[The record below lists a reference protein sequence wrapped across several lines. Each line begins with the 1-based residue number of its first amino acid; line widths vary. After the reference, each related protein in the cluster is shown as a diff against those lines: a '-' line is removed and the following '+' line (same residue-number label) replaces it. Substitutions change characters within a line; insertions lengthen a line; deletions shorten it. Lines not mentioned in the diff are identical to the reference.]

1 MDYVVIS
8 LVALLA
14 SGLTLFSGFGLGTI
28 LMPAFALFF
37 PVPVA
42 VAAAAVVHL
51 ANNLFKL
58 GLLGRRADW
67 GVSWRFGLPG
77 AATAFLGA
85 GLLIYLSD
93 LPVLTTYQVMG
104 RIAEISLL
112 KLVIGV
118 LIIAFAGLELF
129 PALEGRL
136 KISHKSLSFGGA
148 LSGFFGG
155 LSGNQGAF
163 RSAFLLRAGLDKTA
177 FIATGVVCAV
187 LVDVSRLLVYG
198 LELMSGN
205 LDELAGHGAWSKA
218 GAATLAAFLGAFIG
232 RRLLDKVTMGFI
244 RSLVGV
250 MLLFIGLGLASGII

>member
-1 MDYVVIS
+1 MDYLVVS

-58 GLLGRRADW
+58 GLLGRSADW
-67 GVSWRFGLPG
+67 GVAWRFGLPG
-77 AATAFLGA
+77 VLTAFLGA
-85 GLLIYLSD
+85 GLLIYLAD
-93 LPVLTTYQVMG
+93 LPVLATYKVLGRTAQV
-104 RIAEISLL
+104 SLV
-112 KLVIGV
+112 KLVIGC
-118 LIIAFAGLELF
+118 LIIGFSVLELF

-136 KISHKSLSFGGA
+136 KISGKSLPLGGA

-198 LELMSGN
+198 LELWAGN
-205 LDELAGHGAWSKA
+205 LAELAGHGAWSKA
-218 GAATLAAFLGAFIG
+218 GVATLAAFLGAFLG

-244 RSLVGV
+244 RRLVGV